1 MIDADNL
8 KEKEDEAIKLVDG
21 MSKFMKL
28 TVYEILNRA
37 HGCTMVNIEFE
48 RRKAWKD
55 EQEKQRYFPRGP

>member
-1 MIDADNL
+1 MNDADNL
-8 KEKEDEAIKLVDG
+8 REKEDQAIKLVDG

-28 TVYEILNRA
+28 TVYEILNRG

-55 EQEKQRYFPRGP
+55 EREKQS

>member
-1 MIDADNL
+1 MIDLDHL
-8 KEKEDEAIKLVDG
+8 KEKEDQAVKLVDG

-28 TVYEILNRA
+28 TVYQILNRG

-55 EQEKQRYFPRGP
+55 EQEKQS

>member
-1 MIDADNL
+1 MIDLDHL
-8 KEKEDEAIKLVDG
+8 KEKEDQAVKLVDG

-28 TVYEILNRA
+28 TVYQILNRG

-55 EQEKQRYFPRGP
+55 EQEKQG

>member
-1 MIDADNL
+1 MITPVHL
-8 KEKEDEAIKLVDG
+8 KDKEDEAIKLVDS

-28 TVYEILNRA
+28 TVYEILNRG

-55 EQEKQRYFPRGP
+55 EQEKQS

>member
-1 MIDADNL
+1 MIDPDPL
-8 KEKEDEAIKLVDG
+8 KEKEDQAVKLVDG

-28 TVYEILNRA
+28 TVYEILNRG

-55 EQEKQRYFPRGP
+55 EQEKQG

>member
-1 MIDADNL
+1 MIDPNLL
-8 KEKEDEAIKLVDG
+8 KEKEDQAVKLVDG

-28 TVYEILNRA
+28 TVYEILNRG

-55 EQEKQRYFPRGP
+55 ELEKQG

>member
-1 MIDADNL
+1 MSAPVHL
-8 KEKEDEAIKLVDG
+8 KDKEDEAIRLVDS

-28 TVYEILNRA
+28 TVYEILNRG

-55 EQEKQRYFPRGP
+55 EQEKQS

>member
-1 MIDADNL
+1 MVDPDPL
-8 KEKEDEAIKLVDG
+8 KEKEDQAVKLVDG

-28 TVYEILNRA
+28 TVYEILNRG

-55 EQEKQRYFPRGP
+55 EQEKQG

>member
-1 MIDADNL
+1 MIAPVDL
-8 KEKEDEAIKLVDG
+8 KDKEDEAVKLVDS

-48 RRKAWKD
+48 RRKAWKE
-55 EQEKQRYFPRGP
+55 EQEKQG

>member
-1 MIDADNL
+1 MIDPNLL
-8 KEKEDEAIKLVDG
+8 KEKEDQAVKLVDG

-28 TVYEILNRA
+28 TVYEILNRG

-55 EQEKQRYFPRGP
+55 EQEKQS